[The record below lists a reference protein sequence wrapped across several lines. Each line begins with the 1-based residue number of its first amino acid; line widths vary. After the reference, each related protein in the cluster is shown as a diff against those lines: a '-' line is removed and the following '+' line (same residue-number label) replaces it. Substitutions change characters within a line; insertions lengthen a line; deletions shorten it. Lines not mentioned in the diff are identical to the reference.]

1 MTQLKSRQGVLTLI
15 ALGAITFSSS
25 FFLSGCGSPKQAA
38 AAPAPTSVDL
48 HTVQQLPYKDG
59 AEFMAQ
65 VNSKNATTIH
75 PQVDSRI
82 VRVLVTDGQL
92 VRAGQPLFQLDVSQ
106 QAAVVSS
113 LNATRSASMEEPA
126 LIQKNIEAL
135 RADLSAAQSDL
146 AFNRKQ
152 LERYQDLLEKH
163 TVSIRDTEQY
173 QTTVQSQEQKVK
185 SILANIASQQ
195 SRRREAIANI
205 GRDTATVQ
213 SARANLAYYTVRAPF
228 TGNVGTLAGKVGDV
242 VDTDTILTTL
252 TDNRNLEIEVAVSA
266 DYRSKVYLGTPIE
279 VSSMSDEH
287 LGSMKISYIDPKVD
301 PQTQTFLLKA
311 LATNTS
317 NQLAMDQHIKARIIW
332 GEKSAIRVPLMAVF
346 RVDGQPFVYRAV
358 HKANR
363 PEDTKAGEGQPTAN
377 QADDNALM
385 ATMQAVTLGP
395 IVENDVIVST
405 GLKTG
410 DVIVTKGIQ
419 KLQEGVPIAQSAP
432 PASEP
437 EAEAGSKEGETVK
450 TTHIKTL
457 KTKSAE

>member
-1 MTQLKSRQGVLTLI
+1 MTQLKSKQGILALV

-25 FFLSGCGSPKQAA
+25 LFLSGCGSPKQAA

-48 HTVQQLPYKDG
+48 FSVSQQPYKDG

-65 VNSKNATTIH
+65 VNSKNATNIH
-75 PQVDSRI
+75 PQVSSRI
-82 VRVLVTDGQL
+82 VRVLVNDGQL

-113 LNATRSASMEEPA
+113 LNSTRQASMEEPA

-195 SRRREAIANI
+195 SRRREALANI
-205 GRDTATVQ
+205 GRDTSSMQ

-228 TGNVGTLAGKVGDV
+228 TGNVGTLIGKVGDV

-252 TDNRNLEIEVAVSA
+252 TDNRNLEIEIAVSA
-266 DYRSKVYLGTPIE
+266 DYRSKVHLGTPIE

-311 LATNTS
+311 LATNS
-317 NQLAMDQHIKARIIW
+317 GNQLAMDQHIKARIIW
-332 GEKSAIRVPLMAVF
+332 GEKTAIRVPLMAVF

-358 HKANR
+358 HTVNQ
-363 PEDTKAGEGQPTAN
+363 PDEDTKAGNAQPVAEQPN
-377 QADDNALM
+377 DNALT

-395 IVENDVIVST
+395 IVGEDVIVNT
-405 GLKTG
+405 GLKSG
-410 DVIVTKGIQ
+410 DVIVKKGIQ

-437 EAEAGSKEGETVK
+437 DAGMNDGATVK
-450 TTHIKTL
+450 TTHIKTV
-457 KTKSAE
+457 KTESAE